1 MPAFGS
7 GSIRKAST
15 VTRPESAL
23 AEIRQSII
31 RGILDGISS
40 CFLSGSNSTYVFVTS
55 MELRH
60 FYGTSENAVKT
71 QIWTAV
77 CVYVLAAIVRKELAL
92 DVSLY
97 TFLQVLSVHLSR
109 ICRPISQAFSNG
121 NPSYATGHPGHYPTN

>member
-1 MPAFGS
+1 
-7 GSIRKAST
+7 
-15 VTRPESAL
+15 
-23 AEIRQSII
+23 
-31 RGILDGISS
+31 
-40 CFLSGSNSTYVFVTS
+40 

-97 TFLQVLSVHLSR
+97 TFLQVLSVHSLENM
-109 ICRPISQAFSNG
+109 PAHFAG
-121 NPSYATGHPGHYPTN
+121 VF